1 MDTLKNTF
9 IKVIFLFILLN
20 SINAQTFD
28 TIIVKMYKSDTST
41 QPYDTFFYVKK
52 RKTNK
57 SIYKVNTPMQGE
69 QTINPQVIDGKIPHW
84 VVQTEALKLGETL
97 RQFLQRKWERIIN
110 VHGEG
115 IIEGFYLYEV
125 QPVGEIVGNP
135 KEGAMMVRYDYIKK
149 DE

>member
-1 MDTLKNTF
+1 MK
-9 IKVIFLFILLN
+9 
-20 SINAQTFD
+20 
-28 TIIVKMYKSDTST
+28 IIY
-41 QPYDTFFYVKK
+41 
-52 RKTNK
+52 
-57 SIYKVNTPMQGE
+57 VNTPMQGE

-84 VVQTEALKLGETL
+84 VVRTEALKLGETL

-149 DE
+149 DK

>member
-1 MDTLKNTF
+1 MK
-9 IKVIFLFILLN
+9 
-20 SINAQTFD
+20 
-28 TIIVKMYKSDTST
+28 IIY
-41 QPYDTFFYVKK
+41 
-52 RKTNK
+52 
-57 SIYKVNTPMQGE
+57 VNTPMQGE

-84 VVQTEALKLGETL
+84 VVQTE
-97 RQFLQRKWERIIN
+97 RKWERIIN